1 MRFKKKRGGE
11 KDTDMIHSSR
21 YDKIHPGINLL
32 HPSTAV
38 VSIKH
43 AFPSVRLIFRNGM
56 DSQPHIPSSSYLQN
70 SV

>member
-1 MRFKKKRGGE
+1 MV
-11 KDTDMIHSSR
+11 HSSR
-21 YDKIHPGINLL
+21 YDKIHPEINLL

-43 AFPSVRLIFRNGM
+43 AFPAVSLISRNGM